1 MKNINLVILF
11 SGNGSN
17 MENLISHLNEQEF
30 FIKNTQE
37 KAKIHIACAITNNP
51 NAYGISRCE
60 SLGINCEILSHKEFD
75 SREKFDE
82 ALLEVIAK
90 YQPDAVILAGFMRIL
105 SPVFTSAVK
114 SINIHPSLLPKY
126 KGANAIK
133 DTYESDDEFGG
144 VSVHWVNEVLDGG
157 EIILQDYIPKVT
169 GESLEEFEN
178 RIHQLEYRLYP
189 AAILKALN
197 LTQVIKNG

>member
-17 MENLISHLNEQEF
+17 MENLISHLNHQEF
-30 FIKNTQE
+30 FIQNTQE
-37 KAKIHIACAITNNP
+37 RAKIHIVCAITNNP

-82 ALLEVIAK
+82 ALLELITK
-90 YQPDAVILAGFMRIL
+90 YRPDAVILAGFMRIL
-105 SPVFTSAVK
+105 SPVFTTAIK
-114 SINIHPSLLPKY
+114 SINIHPSLLPKH

-144 VSVHWVNEVLDGG
+144 VSVHWVNEMLDGG
-157 EIILQDYIPKVT
+157 EIILQDYIPKIT

-197 LTQVIKNG
+197 LTQAIKNG

>member
-17 MENLISHLNEQEF
+17 MENLINSLHSQEYF
-30 FIKNTQE
+30 LKDTQE
-37 KAKIHIACAITNNP
+37 KAKIQISCAVTNNP

-60 SLGINCEILSHKEFD
+60 ALGINCEILPHKDFD
-75 SREKFDE
+75 CREDFDV
-82 ALLEVIAK
+82 ALIDLLK
-90 YQPDAVILAGFMRIL
+90 NYQPDAVILAGFMRIL
-105 SPVFTSAVK
+105 SPIFTSTIR
-114 SINIHPSLLPKY
+114 SINIHPSLLPKH
-126 KGANAIK
+126 KGSNAIK

-144 VSVHWVNEVLDGG
+144 VSVHWVNEILDGG
-157 EIILQDYIPKVT
+157 EIILQDYIPKIA

-178 RIHQLEYRLYP
+178 RIHQLEYALYP
-189 AAILKALN
+189 NAILKALN